1 MMSIRRPPT
10 PIDQAVNTVQRLVDL
25 SVSQPDVR
33 MMIATCLDGI
43 VAATAMLWH
52 PGNLAQADHWRL
64 MQDALEFYAAGG
76 NDKGERARAVFA
88 IFEREQA
95 ER

>member
-1 MMSIRRPPT
+1 MSIRRPPT
-10 PIDQAVNTVQRLVDL
+10 PIDHAINTVQQLVDL
-25 SVSQPDVR
+25 SVSQADVR
-33 MMIATCLDGI
+33 MMIATHLDGI

-76 NDKGERARAVFA
+76 NDRGERARAAFA